1 MSTPDRSASTPVLD
15 HLRSW
20 RPVVGLVV
28 VVVLLLAGVTPVLAV
43 AVGLA
48 VAVVLVAGA
57 VYGRGGAGRSGDG
70 RPPIDPFALGEP
82 WRHFVQNAQRSRT
95 RLRATVDGL
104 HAGPLRDRLTST
116 AERLDHAVDE
126 TWRIARR
133 GDEIDDAVRRLDPTR
148 LRSQLDTLRRQADS
162 APTEQLTAAIASVE
176 SQLASA
182 DRLRQRATETADRLR
197 LSQARLDE
205 LVARTSEVAIGAVDT
220 QAYADDV
227 DDLVLEVE
235 SLRLALDETGGS

>member
-1 MSTPDRSASTPVLD
+1 MATPARSASAPLLD

-20 RPVVGLVV
+20 RPAVGLAVV
-28 VVVLLLAGVTPVLAV
+28 VALLVADVTPVLAL

-48 VAVVLVAGA
+48 VTTALVAGA
-57 VYGRGGAGRSGDG
+57 MFRPGRSGIG
-70 RPPIDPFALGEP
+70 PARPSVDPFALGEP
-82 WRHFVQNAQRSRT
+82 WRHFVQSAQRSRT

-104 HAGPLRDRLTST
+104 HAGPLRERLTAT
-116 AERLDHAVDE
+116 ADRLDHAVDE

-148 LRSQLDTLRRQADS
+148 LRSQLETLRKQSDT

-176 SQLASA
+176 SQLESA
-182 DRLRQRATETADRLR
+182 DRLKQRATDAADRLR

-227 DDLVLEVE
+227 DDLVIEVE